1 MKYVFSEKNSLYYQ
15 ENIDFIREN
24 QSQYYLEKE
33 RICPETNEWI

>member
-1 MKYVFSEKNSLYYQ
+1 MKDVLSEKNSLYQ

-33 RICPETNEWI
+33 RMCPKMNE

>member
-1 MKYVFSEKNSLYYQ
+1 MDMKYVFSEKNSLYYQ

-33 RICPETNEWI
+33 HICSETNE